1 MSETKNRYGLC
12 VNKHFRAQFRPLSQE
27 ERIGL
32 EKDLIDAGKAYDPI
46 IVRRKTNEI
55 LDGHN
60 RFEICEAFKLAYRIE
75 VVDLNTEQECI
86 AWIHRRQSH
95 RRNLTQSERE
105 ASARLLYEQLATEH
119 KKKKPNG
126 APPKKAPDGVIEQV
140 AQATGESK
148 RTTMRR
154 IARAEQS
161 DKLSP
166 KIKADYESGK
176 IRLNNQVL
184 KALSGL
190 PKNEQ
195 AACYAATNDGDYP
208 SLEAALIAH
217 GALQKPAAPAVEDS
231 TPAAE
236 TPPEAATAATPPEKP
251 AEEVADIAGKGAG
264 EAIKTCEKLIR
275 AIDAWGNATGRGPM
289 YDKARAKVDD
299 LYDHLAAWGKTS
311 DEEF

>member
-12 VNKHFRAQFRPLSQE
+12 VNKHFRAQFRPLSLE
-27 ERIGL
+27 ERVGL

-60 RFEICEAFKLAYRIE
+60 RFEICEAHKLAYRIE

-126 APPKKAPDGVIEQV
+126 APPKKAPDGVIDQV

-154 IARAEQS
+154 LARAEQS

-176 IRLNNQVL
+176 LKLNNQVL

-208 SLEAALIAH
+208 TLEAALIAH
-217 GALQKPAAPAVEDS
+217 GAIAKPPAPTVEEA

-236 TPPEAATAATPPEKP
+236 APPEAPQATTQAK
-251 AEEVADIAGKGAG
+251 EVADLAGQGAG
-264 EAIKTCEKLIR
+264 EAIKACEALIR
-275 AIDAWGNATGRGPM
+275 KIDAWGNATGRGPL

-299 LYDHLAAWGKTS
+299 LYDHLAGWAKTS